1 MKGDPSPFPIS
12 LKRSKKIVSKSLK
25 SFFQKAL
32 THRYGVIDESFGNQL
47 SASAERLSKKI
58 ENRALM
64 PSYLQKLPH

>member
-1 MKGDPSPFPIS
+1 RG
-12 LKRSKKIVSKSLK
+12 RKKLVSKSLK